1 MSKQDPIMHQI
12 LPHSPVPSSK
22 PVNRE
27 TFPYKQLRLANQSF
41 PAKFPCLNY
50 LKQYLI
56 NKIWKVLMMMLSK
69 KFLQKLLV
77 KLLPAKTKNIRIS

>member
-22 PVNRE
+22 PVHRE

-77 KLLPAKTKNIRIS
+77 KLHPAKTKNIRIS